1 MKRILVAPLDW
12 GLGHATRC
20 IPIIR
25 ELIKRNCT
33 VLIAGNGNSLVL
45 LKAEFP
51 QIMFYALPGYEP
63 TYPSDG
69 NMVLKIMSQIP
80 KFIRAINNEH
90 SRIES
95 IVQSNQVDLIIS
107 DNRYGC
113 WSRRVPSIFLSHQ
126 LNILMPKGLNWM
138 STPVNFFNR
147 QLVKKFTHCWI
158 PDYPD
163 KDRRLSGRLSD
174 YPEGY
179 FRDVAYIGP
188 LSRFASVHVSS
199 NKYDVVCI
207 FSGPEPQRSIFERK
221 VMDQLEKTS
230 LRYFVARGKLSAE
243 HSTKMNEHSLANTEE
258 LQGVIS
264 QSALVI
270 ARSGYSTIMDLAALG
285 KKGIVVPTPGQ
296 TEQEYLAQRWS
307 KRGVLCSI
315 PQKSFDLNLA
325 LQESNRYTGFTNDCS
340 HSRELLERQLDRV
353 LSQLN

>member
-1 MKRILVAPLDW
+1 MKKILVAPLDW

-25 ELIKRNCT
+25 ELIKRKCT
-33 VLIAGNGNSLVL
+33 VIIAGNGDSLVL

-51 QIMFYALPGYEP
+51 QVMFYTLPGYEP

-69 NMVLKIMSQIP
+69 NMVLKIMLQIP
-80 KFIRAINNEH
+80 KFIRAIKNEH

-95 IVQSNQVDLIIS
+95 IVQSNHIDLIIS

-113 WSRRVPSIFLSHQ
+113 WSRRAPSIFLSHQ
-126 LNILMPKGLNWM
+126 LNILMPKGLYWM
-138 STPVNFFNR
+138 SMPVNFFHR
-147 QLVKKFTHCWI
+147 RLVKKFTHCWI

-163 KDRRLSGRLSD
+163 KNRRLSGRLCD
-174 YPEGY
+174 HPEN
-179 FRDVAYIGP
+179 FFKDVAYIGP
-188 LSRFASVHVSS
+188 LSRFASMPVSS
-199 NKYDVVCI
+199 NNYDVVCI

-221 VMDQLEKTS
+221 VMHQLGKTS
-230 LRYFVARGKLSAE
+230 LRYFVARGKQSAE
-243 HSTKMNEHSLANTEE
+243 HSTRANDYSLVNTEE
-258 LQGVIS
+258 LQRAMS
-264 QSALVI
+264 QSPLVI

-296 TEQEYLAQRWS
+296 TEQEYLARRWS
-307 KRGVLCSI
+307 EKGVLYSM
-315 PQKSFDLNLA
+315 PQKSFNLKLA